1 MIKNSNC
8 LPNNIEPMK
17 RQMETMIEVLKIMV
31 MRIEKILNDLNLE
44 K

>member
-1 MIKNSNC
+1 
-8 LPNNIEPMK
+8 MK
-17 RQMETMIEVLKIMV
+17 RQIETMIEVLKIMV